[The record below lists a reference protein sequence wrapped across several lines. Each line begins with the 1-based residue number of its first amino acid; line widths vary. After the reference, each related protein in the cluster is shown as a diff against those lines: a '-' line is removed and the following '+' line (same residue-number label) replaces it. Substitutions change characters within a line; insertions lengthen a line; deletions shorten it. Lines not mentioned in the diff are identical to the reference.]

1 MVSSGECLE
10 FSKIDLELNPFI
22 PLVALSTGHT
32 QTVLG
37 HIVPSKSANLN
48 LTEVILKLADGD
60 ELLLEYCD
68 NKSDHTISIYHGLAG
83 DSQADYIQRSA
94 QLAEQLGWNIVLVNH
109 RGANSKARAT
119 KTYHSGRGEDA
130 DAVLKWAKD
139 KFRNSRQIALG
150 FSMSGS
156 ILLNLLTRRYGAIQP
171 DFAIVVN
178 SPLDL
183 ARCSLLLTQGFS
195 KIYDYRFYF
204 ILKNLIQQKNEISMP
219 IIGRTMDIDQLYTSK
234 ANGFADAADYYTKC
248 STLNYVGRIET
259 RTFVLAAH
267 DDPFIDIA
275 DYLRAGW
282 NKYVHLTY
290 EKHGGHMGYFAK
302 KKDPRYG
309 HRWLDHYLE
318 SVFKKI
324 SAL

>member
-1 MVSSGECLE
+1 M
-10 FSKIDLELNPFI
+10 
-22 PLVALSTGHT
+22 VALSTGHT

-37 HIVPSKSANLN
+37 HIVPSKAANLSMS
-48 LTEVILKLADGD
+48 EVILKLADGD
-60 ELLLEYCD
+60 EMLLEYCD

-83 DSQADYIQRSA
+83 DSRADYIQRSA
-94 QLAEQLGWNIVLVNH
+94 RLAQQLGWNIVLVNH

-119 KTYHSGRGEDA
+119 KTYHSGRGEDV
-130 DAVLKWAKD
+130 DEVLKWAKA

-156 ILLNLLTRRYGAIQP
+156 ILLNLLTRRYGVVQP

-183 ARCSLLLTQGFS
+183 ARCSFLLTQGFS
-195 KIYDYRFYF
+195 KVYDYRFYF
-204 ILKNLIQQKNEISMP
+204 ILKNLIQQKNKTSMP
-219 IIGRTMDIDQLYTSK
+219 IIGSTRDIDQLYTSK
-234 ANGFADAADYYTKC
+234 ANGFTDATDYYNKC
-248 STLNYVGRIET
+248 STLNYVDRIET

-275 DYLRAGW
+275 DYLRASW
-282 NKYVHLTY
+282 NKNVHLTY
-290 EKHGGHMGYFAK
+290 KKHGGHMGYIAK

-318 SVFKKI
+318 SVFRKI
-324 SAL
+324 IAL

>member
-1 MVSSGECLE
+1 MSSGECLE
-10 FSKIDLELNPFI
+10 FPKIDLNLNPFI
-22 PLVALSTGHT
+22 PIIPLSTGHT

-37 HIVPSKSANLN
+37 HIVPSKSANLV
-48 LTEVILKLADGD
+48 LTEFILKLADGD
-60 ELLLEYCD
+60 ELLLEYRD
-68 NKSDHTISIYHGLAG
+68 NRSDHTISIYHGLAG

-94 QLAEQLGWNIVLVNH
+94 MLAEQLGWNIVLVNH
-109 RGANSKARAT
+109 RGANNKARASR
-119 KTYHSGRGEDA
+119 TYHSGRGEDA
-130 DAVLKWAKD
+130 DSVLRWAKE
-139 KFRNSRQIALG
+139 KFNNSRQIALG

-156 ILLNLLTRRYGAIQP
+156 ILLNLLTRRYGNVQP

-183 ARCSLLLTQGFS
+183 ARCSHLLTRGFS

-204 ILKNLIQQKNEISMP
+204 ILKTLIQQKNEISMP
-219 IIGRTMDIDQLYTSK
+219 FVGRTMDIDQLYTSK
-234 ANGFADAADYYTKC
+234 ANGFADAEDYYTKC
-248 STLNYVGRIET
+248 STLNYVDRIET

-275 DYLRAGW
+275 DYLRAAW
-282 NKYVHLTY
+282 NSKVHLTY
-290 EKHGGHMGYFAK
+290 KKHGGHMGYFAK

-324 SAL
+324 SVL

>member
-1 MVSSGECLE
+1 MNSGECLE
-10 FSKIDLELNPFI
+10 FSKIDLKLNPFI
-22 PLVALSTGHT
+22 PFVPLSTGHT

-37 HIVPSKSANLN
+37 HIVPSENADFT
-48 LTEVILKLADGD
+48 LTEVILELADGD

-68 NKSDHTISIYHGLAG
+68 NKSDHTISIYHGLGG
-83 DSQADYIQRSA
+83 DSRADYIQRSA
-94 QLAEQLGWNIVLVNH
+94 VLAGQLGWNVILVNH
-109 RGANSKARAT
+109 RGANNKARAVR
-119 KTYHSGRGEDA
+119 TYHSGRGEDA
-130 DAVLKWAKD
+130 DAVLRWARK
-139 KFRNSRQIALG
+139 KFGNSRQIALG

-156 ILLNLLTRRYGAIQP
+156 ILLNLVTRRHGEIQP

-183 ARCSLLLTQGFS
+183 ARSSHLLTRGFS

-204 ILKNLIQQKNEISMP
+204 ILKNLIQQKNKVEMP
-219 IIGRTMDIDQLYTSK
+219 IVGRTMDIDELYTSK
-234 ANGFADAADYYTKC
+234 ANGFKDAADYYTKC
-248 STLNYVGRIET
+248 STLNYVDKIET
-259 RTFVLAAH
+259 PTFVLAAH

-275 DYLRAGW
+275 DYLKAAW
-282 NKYVHLTY
+282 NKNVHLTFK
-290 EKHGGHMGYFAK
+290 KHGGHMGYFAK